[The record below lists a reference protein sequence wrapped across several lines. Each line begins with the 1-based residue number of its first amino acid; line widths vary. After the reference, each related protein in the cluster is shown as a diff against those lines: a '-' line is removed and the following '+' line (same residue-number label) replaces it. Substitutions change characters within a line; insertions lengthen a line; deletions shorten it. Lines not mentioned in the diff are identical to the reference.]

1 MKFLRNLLASLLAL
15 ILFSLGI
22 LFIIGS
28 VINSEKLTEVKDNS
42 VLHLK
47 LNKPITEREMENP
60 FEEFGFAP
68 GPASSIGL
76 QELREALEHAAGDDK
91 IKGILLDMDGFL
103 GGMASLE
110 EIRMMI
116 ADFKTSGKFV
126 KAYAQNYGEGGY
138 YLASVADKIML
149 HPEGSLE
156 FNGLSAN
163 VLFLK
168 GMFDKVGI
176 EPQIFRVGDFKSA
189 VEPFI
194 RKDMSEESELQM
206 RELLASL
213 NTHMLSSVAESRNLP
228 FEEVKNI
235 NDSMLVQNPQDAL
248 ARRLVDKLTYD
259 DEVRADIGAEVGA
272 EELNLVTYSDYRNS
286 YASFG
291 STKNRIGVVVA
302 SGDIVGGKGNWD
314 MIGSDQFVKTL
325 RELRENDNIK
335 AIVLRVNSPGGS
347 YLASDAIWREVK
359 LASEVKPVIASM
371 SDYAASGGYYISMAC
386 DTIVAQPNT
395 ITGSIGI
402 FSILFNVQELMNDK
416 LGLTMDGVATGIY
429 SDLYT
434 SDRPLTDNEKSII
447 QSEVEKNYDTFIR
460 KAAEGRN
467 MSEEALRAIASG
479 RVWSGDQALENG
491 LVDVLGDFNTAV
503 SIAAE
508 KAGIADDY
516 NLRFYP
522 PQKSFFEVLMGNNE
536 AEAAVMEK
544 ELGSLYPVFQQL
556 KKMETMTG
564 VQARLPYKIEIH

>member
-76 QELREALEHAAGDDK
+76 QELRDALEHAAGDDK

-416 LGLTMDGVATGIY
+416 LGLTMDGVATGMY